1 LAIDIAALLG
11 SVIIGKIVLY
21 YIISLAEKGIAY
33 LTANKDYKE
42 PVKKILSSLS
52 NNASFIDKVTN
63 MIEPKRGIDNSTAD
77 RIVKLPYVQTQIIK
91 MVDSTNGKLSET
103 ELENQLK
110 TIFLKSWSDKSITDK
125 AIEKVKKDIK

>member
-1 LAIDIAALLG
+1 LG

-42 PVKKILSSLS
+42 PVKKILTSLS
-52 NNASFIDKVTN
+52 NNNSFIDKVTN
-63 MIEPKRGIDNSTAD
+63 MIDTKKGIDNSTAD

-91 MVDSTNGKLSET
+91 TVDSTNGKLDKT

-110 TIFLKSWSDKSITDK
+110 TIFLKSWADKSITDK
-125 AIEKVKKDIK
+125 AVEKVKKDIK

>member
-1 LAIDIAALLG
+1 MID
-11 SVIIGKIVLY
+11 
-21 YIISLAEKGIAY
+21 
-33 LTANKDYKE
+33 T
-42 PVKKILSSLS
+42 
-52 NNASFIDKVTN
+52 
-63 MIEPKRGIDNSTAD
+63 KRGIDNSTAD

-91 MVDSTNGKLSET
+91 TVDSTNGKLDKT

>member
-1 LAIDIAALLG
+1 MID
-11 SVIIGKIVLY
+11 
-21 YIISLAEKGIAY
+21 
-33 LTANKDYKE
+33 
-42 PVKKILSSLS
+42 
-52 NNASFIDKVTN
+52 
-63 MIEPKRGIDNSTAD
+63 PKRGIDNSTAD

>member
-1 LAIDIAALLG
+1 MG

-42 PVKKILSSLS
+42 PVKKILTSLS
-52 NNASFIDKVTN
+52 NNNSFIDKVTN
-63 MIEPKRGIDNSTAD
+63 MIDTKKGIDNSTAD

-91 MVDSTNGKLSET
+91 TVDSTNGKLDKT

-110 TIFLKSWSDKSITDK
+110 TIFLKSWADKSITDK
-125 AIEKVKKDIK
+125 AVEKVKKDIK